1 LTNVGAVNASFVALS
16 AVNEAFMA
24 GPTEIRDTFRG
35 NPEGILSFRVHPG
48 GVARAG
54 WWVLT
59 AAGVAELG
67 WLVVLGLRMQDAAVG
82 LLLRAGDRRA
92 VLTAVATAALLLADG
107 WLDTS
112 ISGASPEALVDL
124 ALEVPLAAFCL
135 LVTRR
140 AQLTNGAGTSNTRA

>member
-1 LTNVGAVNASFVALS
+1 
-16 AVNEAFMA
+16 M
-24 GPTEIRDTFRG
+24 
-35 NPEGILSFRVHPG
+35 
-48 GVARAG
+48 ARAG

-67 WLVVLGLRMQDAAVG
+67 WLVVLGLRMQDADVGELVGWLGLDFVQAIGLITTG

-107 WLDTS
+107 WLDTA

-135 LVTRR
+135 LVIRHVQ
-140 AQLTNGAGTSNTRA
+140 AMPSGARVMRSDSALER

>member
-1 LTNVGAVNASFVALS
+1 
-16 AVNEAFMA
+16 MA

-54 WWVLT
+54 WGVLT

-67 WLVVLGLRMQDAAVG
+67 WLVVLGLRMQDAAVGELVGWLGLDFVQAVGLITTG

>member
-1 LTNVGAVNASFVALS
+1 
-16 AVNEAFMA
+16 MA

-67 WLVVLGLRMQDAAVG
+67 WLVVLGLRMQDAAVGELVGWLGLDFVQAVGLITTG

>member
-1 LTNVGAVNASFVALS
+1 V
-16 AVNEAFMA
+16 
-24 GPTEIRDTFRG
+24 
-35 NPEGILSFRVHPG
+35 
-48 GVARAG
+48 G

-67 WLVVLGLRMQDAAVG
+67 WLVVLGLRMQDATVGELVGWLGLDFVQAVLLITTG

-92 VLTAVATAALLLADG
+92 ALTAVAAAALLLADG
-107 WLDTS
+107 WLDTA
-112 ISGASPEALVDL
+112 ISGASTEALVDL

-140 AQLTNGAGTSNTRA
+140 AQVGNGQPEGITPVPERGRPSSRPA